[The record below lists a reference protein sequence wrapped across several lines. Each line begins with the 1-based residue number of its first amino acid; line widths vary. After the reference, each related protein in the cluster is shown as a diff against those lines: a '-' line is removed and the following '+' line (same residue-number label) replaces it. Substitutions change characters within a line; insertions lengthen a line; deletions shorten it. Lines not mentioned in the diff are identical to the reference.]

1 MSQVTNTALANTPG
15 ATFRSGL
22 NGVLAALQSANSGA
36 TAPTTTVA
44 GMFWFDTSTNPAT
57 LKQRN
62 IADNGWQLVLT
73 GADVAAMR
81 TSLQL
86 GAAATLGVS
95 ANADFT
101 VSPTLLATRETIAA
115 AVAAAVAAGA
125 SGIGEGQTW
134 QNMAGSRTHSTTYQ
148 NTTGK
153 PIGVFI
159 SIDGSSG
166 RNVQVSANNS
176 SWIIL
181 NDMPSG
187 KFDISFIVPDGH
199 YYRTQGGSTTIVK
212 WSELR

>member
-1 MSQVTNTALANTPG
+1 
-15 ATFRSGL
+15 
-22 NGVLAALQSANSGA
+22 
-36 TAPTTTVA
+36 
-44 GMFWFDTSTNPAT
+44 
-57 LKQRN
+57 
-62 IADNGWQLVLT
+62 
-73 GADVAAMR
+73 MR
-81 TSLQL
+81 TSLGL

-166 RNVQVSANNS
+166 RNVQVSTNNS
-176 SWIIL
+176 TWIIL

-187 KFDISFIVPDGH
+187 KFDISFIVPAGH
-199 YYRTQGGSTTIVK
+199 YYRTQGGPTTIAK
-212 WSELR
+212 WSELRT

>member
-81 TSLQL
+81 TSLEL
-86 GAAATLGVS
+86 GAAALLGVS
-95 ANADFT
+95 ANADFA
-101 VSPTLLATRETIAA
+101 VDPTLLATRAAIAV

-125 SGIGEGQTW
+125 SGIGEGQTVS
-134 QNMAGSRTHSTTYQ
+134 AVSRSANTSYQ
-148 NTTGK
+148 NTTGRT
-153 PIGVFI
+153 IVIMVDETNSGDARGQL
-159 SIDGSSG
+159 SANGSTWLNAGSYGGSS
-166 RNVQVSANNS
+166 
-176 SWIIL
+176 
-181 NDMPSG
+181 SG
-187 KFDISFIVPDGH
+187 ALTLIVPPNY
-199 YYRTQGGSTTIVK
+199 YYRLTRLSGATVLEMT
-212 WSELR
+212 